1 MRIVD
6 KFAKTRRVFFKLKP
20 CKFASKVPKNQG
32 KYQSCAYLHMERGQ
46 LQQRSYFYDI
56 WLQINPFNLIKTQN
70 QNFPVPS

>member
-20 CKFASKVPKNQG
+20 CKFASKVPKIKENT
-32 KYQSCAYLHMERGQ
+32 KVVRICTWNAA
-46 LQQRSYFYDI
+46 SYSREAIFYDI